1 MSIPWFLSLH
11 LQFIWQFNEDSWF
24 RLIKMF
30 SYFLFY
36 PNTLFFF
43 CIAIFIR
50 QRRLYCQTEDLFIFH
65 KIGDK
70 RNRFIFQSQSFLTVI
85 KFFTGSNI
93 GFQKCYSDHLPA
105 FLNFK
110 CMVYGQF
117 GLYLHT
123 EYWLFVENII

>member
-1 MSIPWFLSLH
+1 MI
-11 LQFIWQFNEDSWF
+11 QVNQNV
-24 RLIKMF
+24 
-30 SYFLFY
+30 FLF
-36 PNTLFFF
+36 PILPQHFGFFLH
-43 CIAIFIR
+43 CNIH
-50 QRRLYCQTEDLFIFH
+50 QTVPSLYYCQTEDLFIFH